1 MSKKNRISV
10 KEIQNKNVEFLPDE
24 YENYRRILDF
34 IVEKGVLFC
43 KQKAAVRNQ
52 LLELSQ
58 SDDKIM
64 SAAYRYCTEL
74 CKQQIQTQLPLQIYN
89 NIAIKNEPNKSE
101 IEKTPMTIQEPEDSR
116 NPRNFFLKKIS
127 LCFMLIIILLIIAGL
142 FYYIKNDSDMTDI
155 RKKVEEFKNKNHA
168 IENMLLVMR
177 NEHEKKEEMIAY
189 LEAEIQ
195 RKESQYNKLS
205 FEFNKIV
212 NILELEND
220 ERHQILKK
228 IKAEIDSCS
237 DT

>member
-1 MSKKNRISV
+1 MYKKNRISV
-10 KEIQNKNVEFLPDE
+10 KEIQNKKVEFLPDE
-24 YENYRRILDF
+24 YENYCRILDP
-34 IVEKGVLFC
+34 IGEKGVLFC
-43 KQKAAVRNQ
+43 KQKAVVRNQ
-52 LLELSQ
+52 LVELSQ

-74 CKQQIQTQLPLQIYN
+74 CKLQIQTQQPLHIYN

-101 IEKTPMTIQEPEDSR
+101 IEKTPMTIQEPEDSQ
-116 NPRNFFLKKIS
+116 
-127 LCFMLIIILLIIAGL
+127 
-142 FYYIKNDSDMTDI
+142 
-155 RKKVEEFKNKNHA
+155 
-168 IENMLLVMR
+168 NMLLVMR

-212 NILELEND
+212 KILELEND

-228 IKAEIDSCS
+228 IKAEID
-237 DT
+237 